1 MAIVSNFD
9 NQFTPDVNL
18 LEASPAPSIRAS
30 AIGVVGVVG
39 QAIRGPVGV
48 PTRLGSLA
56 DFTRLFGGYHAAH
69 GGEGYMYMYNLFR
82 AGASIV
88 DFVRITDGEEK
99 AATATVS
106 GTTFQLTSAGSWGN
120 SVTLKVSASSIAGF
134 VDLLFSYGKESY
146 SYKSV
151 TFTDSSSDSYV
162 ATIMGA
168 ALQVDDFVQLLT
180 TGSSNPAVG
189 TYTFTGG
196 SNGLVEGSALLDSA
210 YVGVNDELKGLSG
223 LVALE
228 ADEEVEIIV
237 CTRANQAMSE
247 ALKDHCT
254 LVTVTPRMAVC
265 APALGTSVSSLK
277 TFMGS
282 FNTDRCIMTYP
293 FQQVLNPNNNKKEY
307 HSPTSF
313 YAGLLST
320 LSYHVSPSRQAIN
333 GVIGTERALTR
344 SDVDQLSKSRVSPI
358 TLLAGF
364 GFVVRNGYN
373 ASNEPAKANITR
385 RRAVNF
391 FAKTFETGLQQF
403 VSRPHNQA
411 LRFEVVSVLNSLIQN
426 EVSMGKIGRVNGGK
440 AFAVK
445 CDSENNPDSSV
456 QQAKMIVDV
465 QISLWSPADFINVT
479 LDASEAKVLTVA

>member
-48 PTRLGSLA
+48 PTRVGSLA
-56 DFTRLFGGYHAAH
+56 DFTRLFGGYHAAQ
-69 GGEGYMYMYNLFR
+69 GGEGYMFMYNLFR
-82 AGASIV
+82 SGASVV
-88 DFVRITDGEEK
+88 DFVRITDGNEK
-99 AATATVS
+99 AATATVNGS
-106 GTTFQLTSAGSWGN
+106 SYKLTSPGTWGN
-120 SVTLKVSASSIAGF
+120 SVTLKVSASSVAGF
-134 VDLLFSYGKESY
+134 VDLVFSYGKESY

-151 TFTDSSSDSYV
+151 TFTDSASDSYIGNV
-162 ATIMGA
+162 LNASA
-168 ALQVDDFVQLLT
+168 QVDNFVQLVSA
-180 TGSSNPAVG
+180 GVANPNVG
-189 TYTFTGG
+189 TYTFSGG
-196 SNGLVEGSALLDSA
+196 SNGTVEGVSLLDSA
-210 YVGVNDELKGLSG
+210 FVGVNDEVNGLSG

-228 ADEEVEIIV
+228 ADEEVEIVV
-237 CTRANQAMSE
+237 CTRANQTVNE
-247 ALKDHCT
+247 ALKNHCSLT
-254 LVTVTPRMAVC
+254 SVTPRMAVC
-265 APALGTSVSSLK
+265 APELGTSVSALK
-277 TFMGS
+277 TFMAT
-282 FNTDRCIMTYP
+282 FNTDRCVMTYP
-293 FQQVLNPNNNKKEY
+293 FLQILNPNNNKKEY
-307 HSPTSF
+307 HSPVAF

-320 LSYHVSPSRQAIN
+320 LSYHISPSRQSIQ

-344 SDVDQLSKSRVSPI
+344 SDVDQLSKARVSPI
-358 TLLAGF
+358 TLLSGF

-373 ASNEPAKANITR
+373 CSNEPSKANVTR

-403 VSRPHNQA
+403 VSRPHTQS
-411 LRFEVVSVLNSLIQN
+411 LRFEVVSSLNSLIQN
-426 EVSMGKIGRVNGGK
+426 EVAMGKIGRVNGGK

-456 QQAKMIVDV
+456 QQGKLIVDV

-479 LDASEAKVLTVA
+479 LDVSEAKVLTIG